1 MAAKGYTSALLVVQ
15 ELGEDLTAPQLD
27 QAADLI
33 AAAESVVDR
42 ETGRAW
48 VATSPTTDE
57 LHVVDSAF
65 VYLKNR
71 PVTAVTSV
79 KARRGYVGSPDVTLI
94 AGTDYELMSAE
105 RGLLNV
111 AYGGSIRGDV
121 VRNDSAGYGGH
132 LLKIT
137 YTHATPVDSEI
148 QKITTELVAA
158 WMRRRMGGADT
169 AGLKSYRLPDLSVEY
184 QDDASSGDEVPADL
198 LRRMRAFDR
207 VLFA

>member
-1 MAAKGYTSALLVVQ
+1 MSAKGYTSALLVVR

-48 VATSPTTDE
+48 IASSPTTDE
-57 LHVVDSAF
+57 LHVVGGPF
-65 VYLKNR
+65 VYLKHR

-79 KARRGYVGSPDVTLI
+79 KVRRGYVGSADVTLTP
-94 AGTDYELMSAE
+94 GTDYELMSPE
-105 RGLLNV
+105 RGLLNI
-111 AYGGSIRGDV
+111 AYGYPGDV
-121 VRNDSAGYGGH
+121 VRNDSSGYGGY
-132 LLKIT
+132 LLKVT
-137 YTHATPVDSEI
+137 YTHATPVDPEI

-158 WMRRRMGGADT
+158 WMRNRMGGADT